1 MITPAQF
8 QTDANFKTTFP
19 RCVQEAIKAYRE
31 ENDWLGHF
39 IEECCDVAPSYLE
52 KSGALY
58 QKYREYAANNGEFTR
73 QNGDFNSALENAG
86 FSKRKTKKG
95 AFFYGLKLK
104 EGQDFL

>member
-1 MITPAQF
+1 
-8 QTDANFKTTFP
+8 
-19 RCVQEAIKAYRE
+19 VQ
-31 ENDWLGHF
+31 
-39 IEECCDVAPSYLE
+39 
-52 KSGALY
+52 
-58 QKYREYAANNGEFTR
+58 NGEFTR

>member
-1 MITPAQF
+1 MRNAATWILPIRK
-8 QTDANFKTTFP
+8 NP
-19 RCVQEAIKAYRE
+19 GE
-31 ENDWLGHF
+31 
-39 IEECCDVAPSYLE
+39 
-52 KSGALY
+52 LY